1 MRNYGTHAVKRYQLG
16 LILGILHVP
25 YLGMMF
31 LMTPKWLVPG
41 MDCGI
46 DECPQFRS
54 DTMPEFYVPTLIIR
68 VYVLGPQEYG
78 IAGLRYPAQIGL
90 ANLTIYI
97 KMYGENRST
106 KLVSPS
112 KISKA
117 SPEGMECHRQAE
129 VPQAAK
135 VLRSSASLW

>member
-1 MRNYGTHAVKRYQLG
+1 MIHKGLSWDSMRNYGTHAVKRYQLG

-54 DTMPEFYVPTLIIR
+54 ETMPEFYVPTLIIR

-97 KMYGENRST
+97 KIY
-106 KLVSPS
+106 
-112 KISKA
+112 
-117 SPEGMECHRQAE
+117 C
-129 VPQAAK
+129 
-135 VLRSSASLW
+135 